1 MDLENSTPD
10 SAPDSQMNQP
20 QPAAAQPSVPPLP
33 LIDDYV
39 PSEPGSVGEVTRLL
53 TTSDNGREDVSNKL
67 FPLVYDEM
75 RRLARAM
82 MNRQSPGHSLQPT
95 DLVHNVF
102 VKLSKSEHPNWEN
115 KKHFMAVAARAMRS
129 ILVDHARAKQ
139 RKKRTAGEKR
149 VPMDD
154 WVEDFQKNEIGMD
167 LISLNEYLAS
177 LESKDPRAA
186 QVLEMRFFGG
196 FSMEEIAAALGISE
210 RTIDRDWKFARV
222 WIKALA
228 DGELND

>member
-10 SAPDSQMNQP
+10 SVPDSDMNQP
-20 QPAAAQPSVPPLP
+20 QPTAAQPSAPLLP
-33 LIDDYV
+33 LIEDYE
-39 PSEPGSVGEVTRLL
+39 PSEAESVGEVTRLL
-53 TTSDNGREDVSNKL
+53 TAGDKDSDEVSNEL

-102 VKLSKSEHPNWEN
+102 VKLANAEHPNWEN

-129 ILVDHARAKQ
+129 ILVDHARAKH
-139 RKKRTAGEKR
+139 RKKRKAGDKR

-154 WVEDFQKNEIGMD
+154 WVEDFQRNEIGMD
-167 LISLNEYLAS
+167 LIALNEYLAS

-228 DGELND
+228 DGESSD

>member
-10 SAPDSQMNQP
+10 SVPDSDMNQP
-20 QPAAAQPSVPPLP
+20 QPTAAQPSAPLLP
-33 LIDDYV
+33 LIEDYE
-39 PSEPGSVGEVTRLL
+39 PSEAESVGEVTRLL
-53 TTSDNGREDVSNKL
+53 TAGDKDSDEVSNEL

-102 VKLSKSEHPNWEN
+102 VKLANAEHPNWEN

-139 RKKRTAGEKR
+139 RKKRKAGDKR

-154 WVEDFQKNEIGMD
+154 WVEDFQRNEIGMD
-167 LISLNEYLAS
+167 LIALNEYLAS

-228 DGELND
+228 DGESSD

>member
-10 SAPDSQMNQP
+10 SVPDSDMNQP
-20 QPAAAQPSVPPLP
+20 QPTAAQPSAPLLP
-33 LIDDYV
+33 LIEDYE
-39 PSEPGSVGEVTRLL
+39 PSEAESVGEVTRLL
-53 TTSDNGREDVSNKL
+53 TAGDKDSDEVSNEL

-82 MNRQSPGHSLQPT
+82 MNRQSRGHSLQPT

-102 VKLSKSEHPNWEN
+102 VKLANAEHPNWEN

-139 RKKRTAGEKR
+139 RKKRKAGDKR

-154 WVEDFQKNEIGMD
+154 WVEDFQRNEIGMD
-167 LISLNEYLAS
+167 LIALNEYLAS

-228 DGELND
+228 DGESSD